1 MGHGIIQVTGEDLW
15 VCYELHCLDLCRH
28 MYTCTCPDY
37 SAGHLCKHVH
47 RVHSIWLD
55 TYIQAHDDPEPTS
68 EDDNVS
74 TPRGTQVVMCTHVI
88 TSHYGALVDNREPPN
103 LTSFA
108 DDSARGIKLLPTLFI
123 VIIIITAINSTK
135 HIVKNMAGELAM
147 KLDTCT
153 SQSKLKA
160 MQGLL
165 TTALVTLQGML
176 WMRYVCANMFVLKL
190 EGARVRAVLLKL
202 DRWSTQ
208 DRKFPN
214 S

>member
-15 VCYELHCLDLCRH
+15 VCKAQSAEYSIARIAGECQEEKEHHHCYELHCLDLCRH

-108 DDSARGIKLLPTLFI
+108 DDSARGIKLE
-123 VIIIITAINSTK
+123 K
-135 HIVKNMAGELAM
+135 
-147 KLDTCT
+147 
-153 SQSKLKA
+153 
-160 MQGLL
+160 
-165 TTALVTLQGML
+165 
-176 WMRYVCANMFVLKL
+176 RFV
-190 EGARVRAVLLKL
+190 
-202 DRWSTQ
+202 
-208 DRKFPN
+208 
-214 S
+214 